1 MKVNTYKDYITQL
14 SKCRTETY
22 LRLRRDWIEK
32 RPEATDAID
41 VLSTEISPDTKERAS
56 NWLSVGCFDRIG
68 MSTDQK
74 LCAICLSLEAEY
86 ERELGDVTRQCTEY
100 TGDEPIFED
109 RELNNLRKDDLVDI
123 RGLQRLPNTNIIL
136 VGKKWAYIDSR
147 IPLQFHE
154 WLERCFKDCVSSVR
168 VSPDRLYDMRPPQ
181 MVVECVI
188 TPGQYRWW
196 NKLGRYIGDENGSMY
211 ELLGTDVNNYS
222 DYYDYNALH
231 VRRLET
237 IAKRKKAEYFSMM
250 IEELSEYHNP
260 LDPSR
265 HYVVGRMIHLDTEAP
280 LGATIEDAV
289 LKHIDLAFNLYVDDN
304 ATLRMSQTLADGQKV
319 TKAKPRT
326 HVLRVDHVPFKT
338 IFKFAESFF
347 RSKTL
352 VAEWLYA
359 EFEEVR

>member
-1 MKVNTYKDYITQL
+1 MKVKSYKDYITKL

-22 LRLRRDWIEK
+22 LRVRRDWLEK
-32 RPEATDAID
+32 RPEVIDAID
-41 VLSTEISPDTKERAS
+41 ALTAEISPEIIDGAS

-68 MSTDQK
+68 MSRDQK
-74 LCAICLSLEAEY
+74 ICAICLSLEAEY
-86 ERELGDVTRQCTEY
+86 ERELREVKRQCTEY
-100 TGDEPIFED
+100 TGGEPIFED
-109 RELNNLRKDDLVDI
+109 EGLNVLRKEDLVDI
-123 RGLQRLPNTNIIL
+123 RGLQRLPNTNIIR
-136 VGKKWAYIDSR
+136 VGKKWAYIDPR

-154 WLERCFKDCVSSVR
+154 WLEQCFKDCVSFVR
-168 VSPDRLYDMRPPQ
+168 ISPDRLFDILPPH

-188 TPGQYRWW
+188 TPGQYKWW
-196 NKLGRYIGDENGSMY
+196 NKLGRYIGDENGSKY
-211 ELLGTDVNNYS
+211 TLLGTDADNHS
-222 DYYDYNALH
+222 DYYDYNSLH
-231 VRRLET
+231 VRRLES

-250 IEELSEYHNP
+250 VEELSEYHNP

-280 LGATIEDAV
+280 LGATIENAV

-304 ATLRMSQTLADGQKV
+304 ATLRMNQSLADGQKV

-338 IFKFAESFF
+338 LFKFAESFF

-352 VAEWLYA
+352 VAEWLNA
-359 EFEEVR
+359 EFEEVL